1 MKTLLT
7 DNNLYLSELDRINT
21 AKNNWEKIDGHSFLI
36 IGATGMIGSYM
47 IDVLMQRNNTMNSN
61 IKIFAMSRSIEK
73 MKKRFSSYL
82 SSPLFDLV
90 QGDIQ
95 EPISLGEKID
105 YILHGA
111 SNTHPRAYSTDPI
124 GTIMT
129 NLKGTENVL
138 NYAVKNVGTR
148 VMFLSTVEI
157 YGENR
162 GDIEKFDEN
171 YCGYIDCNTLRA
183 GYPEGKRVS
192 ESLCQAYIEKYN
204 VDVVIPRLCRTF
216 GPTMLLNDSKASSQ
230 FIMDGVR
237 EENIV
242 LKSEGDQYFS
252 YAYVGDV
259 VYAILF
265 LLSNGEIGEA
275 YNIAIEEFDL
285 HLKELA
291 KIIAS
296 QSKTQIIFDLPD
308 AEEQKGYSK
317 ASMAILDSNK
327 LKELGWYNLFS
338 LNESIDHTLRIIRN
352 KISD

>member
-1 MKTLLT
+1 MLIKN
-7 DNNLYLSELDRINT
+7 DLYLSELDLINN
-21 AKNNWEKIDGHSFLI
+21 ARNDWEKIDGHSFLI

-47 IDVLMQRNNTMNSN
+47 IDVLMQRNSTMRSN
-61 IKIFAMSRSIEK
+61 IQIYAMSRSLDK
-73 MKKRFSSYL
+73 MKKRFASYL
-82 SSPLFDLV
+82 STPFFNLV
-90 QGDIQ
+90 EGDIK
-95 EPISLGEKID
+95 EPINLSENVD
-105 YILHGA
+105 YVLHGA

-138 NYAVKNVGTR
+138 NYAVKNKNTR

-162 GDIEKFDEN
+162 GDVEKFDEN

-230 FIMDGVR
+230 FIMNGVR
-237 EENIV
+237 KENIV
-242 LKSEGDQYFS
+242 LKSKGDQYFS

-259 VYAILF
+259 VYALLF
-265 LLSNGEIGEA
+265 LLSSGKTGEA
-275 YNIAIEEFDL
+275 YNIAVKEFDL
-285 HLKELA
+285 RLNELA
-291 KIIAS
+291 KIIAD
-296 QSKTQIIFDLPD
+296 QSKTRVVFELPD
-308 AEEQKGYSK
+308 EEEQKGYSK
-317 ASMAILDSNK
+317 ASVAILEPSK
-327 LKELGWYNLFS
+327 
-338 LNESIDHTLRIIRN
+338 IN
-352 KISD
+352 KIGWKSLFGLEEAMSHTVEIMKDVMS

>member
-1 MKTLLT
+1 MKILLT
-7 DNNLYLSELDRINT
+7 DNDLYLSELDRVNT

-73 MKKRFSSYL
+73 MEERFSSYL

-230 FIMDGVR
+230 FIINGVR
-237 EENIV
+237 KENIV
-242 LKSEGDQYFS
+242 LKSKGDQYFS

-265 LLSNGEIGEA
+265 LLSNGETGEA

-285 HLKELA
+285 RLKELA
-291 KIIAS
+291 KIIAVKS
-296 QSKTQIIFDLPD
+296 ETQIIFDLPD
-308 AEEQKGYSK
+308 VEEAKGYSK
-317 ASMAILDSNK
+317 ANIALLDSKKINGIGW
-327 LKELGWYNLFS
+327 LGLFS
-338 LNESIDHTLRIIRN
+338 LEEAVSHTIEII
-352 KISD
+352 KDVIA